1 MTYNRLTL
9 IGFLGQD
16 AEKRFT
22 PNGAPFTVFSV
33 ATKTSWKDRN
43 GDWQSQTEW
52 HRAIVWGEKFSDF
65 AATLKKGNHVQVEG
79 PLRSSEYEKDGVKH
93 RSVECKVES
102 ILKLDRAERQ
112 DTPAAAD
119 GSDTNQDVPF

>member
-22 PNGAPFTVFSV
+22 SNGAPFTVFSV